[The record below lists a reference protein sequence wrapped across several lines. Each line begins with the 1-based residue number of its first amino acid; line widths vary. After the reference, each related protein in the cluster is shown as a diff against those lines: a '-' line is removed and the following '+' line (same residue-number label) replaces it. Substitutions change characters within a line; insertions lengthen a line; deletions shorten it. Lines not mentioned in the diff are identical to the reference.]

1 MQFRKLIR
9 VACAPSLYE
18 FDRMAGRK
26 ALQKG
31 TGDGAIDIVM
41 CLNDYVTTR

>member
-1 MQFRKLIR
+1 
-9 VACAPSLYE
+9 
-18 FDRMAGRK
+18 MAGRK